1 MSMDESLP
9 SNDKIISYLDG
20 LMDGDERS
28 DFEARLRQDPQLQQQ
43 LEDARIAVEAVRQ
56 FGARERVGALHRE
69 MMKELQNEKPEG
81 RVINIRRTVR
91 YTMAVAASVLLILVG
106 VQTFNYFHNT
116 PDRLYNDAFVDY
128 SLPLER
134 GVTQNASEIEAE
146 YKKGAYDRIVAN
158 ANRLR
163 LTARDSFLTAV
174 SFLKTGQTAK
184 AIHWLLA
191 VNPYSPNYQDAQF
204 YLSLAY
210 LKNKNYKKALDL
222 MIGIHDDPNHPYHAN
237 ISDALIEKVRKLQ

>member
-1 MSMDESLP
+1 MSMDDFLP
-9 SNDKIISYLDG
+9 GNDKIISYLDG
-20 LMDGDERS
+20 LMDDVERS

-128 SLPLER
+128 SLSLER

-146 YKKGAYDRIVAN
+146 YKRGAYDRIVAN
-158 ANRLR
+158 VNSLR

-174 SFLKTGQTAK
+174 SLLKTGQTAE

-191 VNPYSPNYQDAQF
+191 VNPYSPNYHDAQF

-210 LKNKNYKKALDL
+210 LKNKSYKKALDL